1 VADAAAVSVET
12 AALVAAAVGVAGAET
27 LVVRGEGLAVAEEE
41 VLVVE
46 ADPMAEVVTE
56 EVARVGGVSIAGA
69 IGLGAPP
76 EVEITAAPVEVTGI
90 TSPAEARIPTIGADR
105 P

>member
-1 VADAAAVSVET
+1 
-12 AALVAAAVGVAGAET
+12 
-27 LVVRGEGLAVAEEE
+27 
-41 VLVVE
+41 LVVE

-76 EVEITAAPVEVTGI
+76 EVEIATAAPVEVTGI